1 MFDRIESMSKD
12 QWLRISPRT
21 GKPVKQG
28 NYKAGPGRGH
38 SGVPARAPR
47 LAATEPMSPPAPIPE
62 QPPITSTVT
71 AEDAHTLLKR
81 IYNDVSLP
89 LYARLDAARIA
100 IRHET
105 PPIAASKSLGGPGAD
120 LAKQLE
126 EGRKRAEEFYRRVR
140 EEKQRRI
147 DQNAQAIGDSEE

>member
-1 MFDRIESMSKD
+1 MSKD

-28 NYKAGPGRGH
+28 HYKAGPGRGH

-47 LAATEPMSPPAPIPE
+47 LVSTEPISAPAPIPE
-62 QPPITSTVT
+62 QPPITSSVT

-105 PPIAASKSLGGPGAD
+105 PPIAASKSLGGPGTD

-147 DQNAQAIGDSEE
+147 GENAQAMEDNDE